1 MKEEHYESRQC
12 PQCGQNF
19 LSIIEDDLTIRG
31 ACQSCGYQFSNWK
44 EQGNQTQPL
53 QPKIQ
58 PQPQQQPYQQ
68 QPLQQPLNQA
78 PTQVSERMQKS
89 RVIENNAPPVVHASS
104 YNWSLNK
111 FAGMIGLIAVIIS
124 VVSIIFMSGLVGG
137 IQDKVDDVR
146 IETESDISSLNTK
159 ITSIDT
165 SSQANM
171 SLQSQSILSL
181 GNSIGTL
188 TTDVNGLKS
197 DIGKLSTNDTTLT
210 ALMNE
215 RLNNVTSQVQL
226 LNAYFLSVNSTNDTS
241 VNLSVSYSP
250 VGNNST
256 IDRYGKIELTIT
268 HSGSNIAEM
277 KVRLQYDNLSFSNVS
292 WNTKSI
298 PEVYI
303 HVNPYTYYDNVRLEW
318 LGVTESTVKVTM
330 DISWNLLL
338 YNSPTLDITKLSRV
352 LVIDGLPIEIKNSDM
367 HVL

>member
-1 MKEEHYESRQC
+1 LKEEHYESRQC

-19 LSIIEDDLTIRG
+19 LSVIEDDLTIRG

-44 EQGNQTQPL
+44 ENSNQESP
-53 QPKIQ
+53 PN
-58 PQPQQQPYQQ
+58 PQPQVQQR
-68 QPLQQPLNQA
+68 PLQQPLKQA
-78 PTQVSERMQKS
+78 PTQERKRKIS
-89 RVIENNAPPVVHASS
+89 VVENEAPPVVSAPSS
-104 YNWSLNK
+104 YTWSLNK
-111 FAGMIGLIAVIIS
+111 FAGIIGLIAVIIS
-124 VVSIIFMSGLVGG
+124 VVSIIFMSGLIGG

-146 IETESDISSLNTK
+146 IEAESDISSLNTK

-171 SLQSQSILSL
+171 SLQSRSIDIL
-181 GNSIGTL
+181 NHDIDTL
-188 TTDVNGLKS
+188 TTDVNLLKS
-197 DIGKLSTNDTTLT
+197 DIGKLITNDTTFT
-210 ALMNE
+210 TRMNE
-215 RLNNVTSQVQL
+215 SLNNITNQVQL
-226 LNAYFLSVNSTNDTS
+226 LNAYFLSVNSTNDTA
-241 VNLSVSYSP
+241 VNLSVSYSA
-250 VGNNST
+250 VSNNST

-298 PEVYI
+298 PEVYT

-338 YNSPTLDITKLSRV
+338 YNSSTLDITKLSRV